1 VETFLNV
8 VYHGIALIV
17 VIILGWNTVT
27 QGDPRKQV
35 MSAIVMVPF
44 VLRLLNLK

>member
-1 VETFLNV
+1 VETLLNV
-8 VYHGIALIV
+8 VYHGIALVIV
-17 VIILGWNTVT
+17 VILGWNTLT

-35 MSAIVMVPF
+35 MSAIVMIPF